1 MGSHDTAVR
10 QTVLPNGL
18 QVLLREDH
26 AAPLASFWV
35 FYRVG
40 SRNELPG
47 MTGASHWVEHM
58 QFKGTPTIAKGQI
71 FRDVSRHG
79 GTLNALTSNDWTAY
93 FETLPVDRLDLSL
106 AIESDRMANSLFDPE
121 ETESERT
128 VILSERQGSENN
140 PGYLL
145 YEEVVGSAFRAH
157 PYRHMVIGN
166 EADLRSMS
174 RDDLYNHY
182 RRFYVPN
189 NAFIVAVGDFDADE
203 LLDRIA
209 TRFGP
214 IPAGEP
220 VSSTVAQEPP
230 QRAER
235 RVVLRHPAA
244 TAYVRMAYHAPDARH
259 PDIPAL
265 LVADAV
271 LSGGKGMGLSGGGP
285 MGRSSRLYRAL
296 VSGGLARSAG
306 SDIGLHVDPYLFG
319 FGATCL
325 PGIEPER
332 VEVALDAEIARL
344 RDDIVPD
351 DEIRRAIKQVKA
363 QYVYSAEGVT
373 NQAFWLGQM
382 EIVDSFRRVDA
393 LVPEIERVTADAVQR
408 VAREWLKPEARTV
421 GWLAPTEH
429 GSQAEPPDQ
438 PTAVWSLWGI
448 GGSGAPT
455 PAERPPFERHELG
468 NGIVVLGQAQPEDPG
483 VSVRFRVPAGSLR
496 DPEGKEGL
504 AVLTARSLLRGTARR
519 RFADINDFTDD
530 LGATVG
536 VDAGRINVEVAVRC
550 LREDLPAM
558 IALAGEV
565 LRDPSFPPEEVER
578 VRNELLT
585 GIREADQDTRSTA
598 ERALRRLLY
607 PAPHPLGRRSSGDLE
622 SVPGITRD
630 ELANF
635 HAESFG
641 PRGAVVAVVGGI
653 PDVGAAA
660 ERIAAVLGDWRSGA
674 EPVGDPPAAP
684 ARTETE
690 SSREAIPG
698 KSQAD
703 LAIGLPTIPRSHPDY
718 YALDV
723 ANLILGRLGLMGRMG
738 ANVRDKQGL
747 AYYAFSGLEAGREG
761 SVWAARAGVDPANVE
776 RARDAILDELRRITS
791 EPASD
796 EELADAKSY
805 LTGVLPLALETND
818 GVAATLLAI
827 EYFGLGLDY
836 LDRYPGIIGA
846 LTIEDVLSAAS
857 THLDPELV
865 AVGIAGP
872 PTD

>member
-10 QTVLPNGL
+10 HTVLGNGL

-71 FRDVSRHG
+71 FRDVSRNG

-93 FETLPVDRLDLSL
+93 FETLPVDRLGLAL

-145 YEEVVGSAFRAH
+145 YEEVVGTAYRAH
-157 PYRHMVIGN
+157 PYRHMVIGH
-166 EADLRSMS
+166 ESDLRSMT
-174 RDDLYNHY
+174 RDDLYSHY

-189 NAFIVAVGDFDADE
+189 NAFIVAVGDFDADV
-203 LLDRIA
+203 LNDRIA
-209 TRFGP
+209 ASFGP
-214 IPAGEP
+214 IPAGEA
-220 VSSTVAQEPP
+220 VSQVVAKEPP
-230 QRAER
+230 PRAER
-235 RVVLRHPAA
+235 RVLLRHPAA
-244 TAYVRMAYHAPDARH
+244 TAYVRMAYHAPEARH
-259 PDIPAL
+259 ADIPAL

-271 LSGGKGMGLSGGGP
+271 LSGGKGMGLAGGGP

-319 FGATCL
+319 LGATCL
-325 PGIEPER
+325 PGVEPER
-332 VEVALDAEIARL
+332 IEAAIDAEIDRL
-344 RDDIVPD
+344 RDEVVSE
-351 DEIRRAIKQVKA
+351 DELRRAIKQVKA

-382 EIVDSFRRVDA
+382 EIVDTYERVDA
-393 LVPEIERVTADAVQR
+393 LIPELERVAPDDVQR
-408 VAREWLKPEARTV
+408 AVREWLKPEARTV
-421 GWLAPTEH
+421 GWLIPTES
-429 GSQAEPPDQ
+429 GSDVSVPDQ
-438 PTAVWSLWGI
+438 PPAVWNLWGI
-448 GGSGAPT
+448 GGPGAPAPT
-455 PAERPPFERHELG
+455 ERPPFERHELA

-496 DPEGKEGL
+496 DPSGKEGL
-504 AVLTARSLLRGTARR
+504 AVLTARSLLRGTGRR
-519 RFADINDFTDD
+519 SFADINAFTDD
-530 LGATVG
+530 LGATIG

-558 IALAGEV
+558 IALAAEE
-565 LRDPSFPPEEVER
+565 LREPSFPPEEVER

-598 ERALRRLLY
+598 ERAMRRLLY

-622 SVPGITRD
+622 TVPAIGRD
-630 ELANF
+630 ELAAF

-641 PRGAVVAVVGGI
+641 PNGAVVAIVGGI
-653 PDVGAAA
+653 ADVAEAA
-660 ERIAAVLGDWRSGA
+660 ELIFAAFGDWRGDA

-684 ARTETE
+684 ARAEPE
-690 SSREAIPG
+690 FAREGIPG

-703 LAIGLPTIPRSHPDY
+703 LAIGLPTIPRSHPDF

-747 AYYAFSGLEAGREG
+747 AYYAFSGLEAGRDG
-761 SVWAARAGVDPANVE
+761 SVWTARAGVDPANVE
-776 RARDAILDELRRITS
+776 RAREAILDELRRITTES
-791 EPASD
+791 VAD
-796 EELADAKSY
+796 DELADAQSY

-836 LDRYPGIIGA
+836 LDRYPDIIRS
-846 LTIEDVLSAAS
+846 ISVEDVVRAS
-857 THLDPELV
+857 NAHLDPAVV
-865 AVGIAGP
+865 AVGVAGP
-872 PTD
+872 PTA